1 MAEGSNPFEP
11 VATPSLFCGGIF
23 IGFNIL
29 EHTIVPGHRVLDDDE
44 VETILSKYGI
54 EKEKL
59 SKIRMTDPAIDEIG
73 ANPGDIIE
81 ITRTSETAG
90 ESVFYRLAIE

>member
-1 MAEGSNPFEP
+1 M
-11 VATPSLFCGGIF
+11 
-23 IGFNIL
+23 GFNIL

-44 VETILSKYGI
+44 VETVLSKYNI

-59 SKIRMTDPAIDEIG
+59 SKIRMTDPTIKEIS

-90 ESVFYRLAIE
+90 ESLFYRLAIE